1 MALLVTLLQLLFLFS
16 ALTAVT
22 LALARCRLSEV
33 LSKANL
39 LSYLPWAAVL
49 VVCYFSTALCLE
61 LFINQNQSLT
71 GGGAMVWNILL
82 FTLFMAI
89 LGLVTGVVSWPEH
102 APLRPEP
109 IGQPL
114 GFTIAMAVALFVFS
128 LLLQYIWP
136 GVEDMKGDAF
146 LKTLS
151 ESALGLVA
159 FFFMAVMAAIY
170 EELIFRSGLQTALH
184 KLMGG
189 GGVVAALSI
198 VICAVFFAA
207 GHSGMVE
214 PIGFKETQILVVGI
228 GFGVVR
234 YAAGTSY
241 AVGAHVLFN
250 ILVVLTQ
257 AILHATG
264 ND

>member
-16 ALTAVT
+16 ALAAVT
-22 LALARCRLSEV
+22 LALARCRLGDV

-39 LSYLPWAAVL
+39 LSFLPWVAVL
-49 VVCYFSTALCLE
+49 LVSYFSTALCLE
-61 LFINQNQSLT
+61 LFLNQNETLT
-71 GGGAMVWNILL
+71 GGGAMVWSVLL
-82 FTLFMAI
+82 FTLFLGT
-89 LGLVTGVVSWPEH
+89 LGLVTGVASWPER
-102 APLRPEP
+102 APLRPET
-109 IGQPL
+109 IGNPM
-114 GFTIAMAVALFVFS
+114 GFTIAMAVSLFVFS
-128 LLLQYIWP
+128 ILLQYLWP
-136 GVEDMKGDAF
+136 GVEEMKGDAF

-151 ESALGLVA
+151 ESALGLLA
-159 FFFMAVMAAIY
+159 FFFLAIMAAIY

-189 GGVVAALSI
+189 GVVVAALSI

-257 AILHATG
+257 VILHATG